1 MTMTMTKAF
10 QELDAIRNDRSSETA
25 ELIARVDAVG
35 HWAAAQRR
43 YTDRLGKVL
52 SEAHDLHARL
62 TGGPRSGKTTITMIV

>member
-1 MTMTMTKAF
+1 MTMTKAF

-62 TGGPRSGKTTITMIV
+62 TGGPRSGKTTITMIA

>member
-1 MTMTMTKAF
+1 MTTTKAA
-10 QELDAIRNDRSSETA
+10 QELDMIRNDRSSTTE

-43 YTDRLGKVL
+43 YTNSLGKVL

-62 TGGPRSGKTTITMIV
+62 AGGPRSGRTTIMMTV

>member
-1 MTMTMTKAF
+1 MTMTKAF

-52 SEAHDLHARL
+52 SEAHELHARL
-62 TGGPRSGKTTITMIV
+62 TGGPRSGRTTIVIV